1 MSECANHTGGGSCAS
16 QGQARGQAPID
27 LAEVDALVNG
37 IGRRAED
44 LIPLL
49 QAIQK
54 RYNYL
59 PAAALERLS
68 QVTEITP
75 DAITGVSTFYSQFRH
90 HPVGKHI
97 IKTCTGTACHVN
109 GANILY
115 DTFRQQLKIPP
126 GEHTDPAGDFTV
138 EEVACLGCCMLAPVA
153 QIDEV
158 IYGQIETW
166 KVPDL
171 LTDFRASEQA
181 RAVAGGNGSART
193 ARDAIGEARIC
204 LCSSCVAG
212 GSRAVYE
219 ELLRQAE
226 QLALPVKVKDVGC
239 TGISFDTPLVEFQ
252 LYNDHRYRYGKV
264 NPVDVRDL
272 LLRHFQPTSWW
283 KRAGARVFHTLET
296 FFTDESWVPPTRY
309 SQDVRHGVE
318 KAYVGSQVRLV
329 TEHAGTLDPRSLD
342 DYLGHQG
349 FQAMELVLKQRQ
361 PAAVIAEMK
370 ASGLRGRGGAGFPT
384 GLKWELTRA
393 SSGDCKY
400 VICNGDEGDPGAF
413 MDRMILESFPYRVL
427 EGMVIAAFAVGAHE
441 GFLYIRAEY
450 PLATKRIRE
459 AIVVCE
465 ERGLLGENLMGTGF
479 QLKLKVVEGAGA
491 FVCGEETALMSAIE
505 GGRGMPSFRP
515 PYPAQSGLWG
525 KPTCINNVESFASV
539 PWIIRN
545 GAKAFAAYGTEK
557 SKGTKTFAL
566 AGKVRRGGLIEV
578 PMGMTIHEIVYDIGG
593 GVPEGRKFKAVLM
606 GGPSGGCVPA
616 HLAHTP
622 VDYEALKSV
631 GAIMG
636 SGGMVVLDDSDCIV
650 DIARYFLAFTQ
661 DESCGKCT
669 HCRIGT
675 KRMKEVLD
683 RLCSGKGRKGDL
695 ETLETLATITI
706 DGSLCGL
713 GKTAPNPV
721 LSSLRYYRDEYEAHI
736 KGQCPARK
744 CKHLVQYFITD
755 TCFGCTRC
763 SQMCP
768 TDSIP
773 MNPYHHHVIQ
783 ESTCTRCDICK
794 QVCPVNAIEVI
805 PM

>member
-1 MSECANHTGGGSCAS
+1 MSESGSITC
-16 QGQARGQAPID
+16 GQACRSKGKSGGELPID
-27 LAEVDALVNG
+27 LAEVDAIVAG
-37 IGRRAED
+37 IGRRPED

-49 QAIQK
+49 QSIQK

-59 PAAALERLS
+59 PKPALERLCEI
-68 QVTEITP
+68 TEITP
-75 DAITGVSTFYSQFRH
+75 DAVAGVSTFYSQFRH
-90 HPVGKHI
+90 HPVGRHV

-109 GANILY
+109 GAHILY
-115 DTFRQQLKIPP
+115 DTLRQHLRIPK
-126 GEHTDPAGDFTV
+126 GEHTDAEGEFTV

-153 QIDEV
+153 QIDDV

-171 LTDFRASEQA
+171 LEDFRASEKT
-181 RAVAGGNGSART
+181 RADGEGGGSKLSAR
-193 ARDAIGEARIC
+193 DSVGEVRIC

-212 GSRAVYE
+212 GSRVVYE
-219 ELLRQAE
+219 ELLSQAE
-226 QLALPVKVKDVGC
+226 KLELPVKVKDVGC
-239 TGISFDTPLVEFQ
+239 TGISFDTPLVEFH
-252 LYNDHRYRYGKV
+252 LYNDNRYRYGKV
-264 NPVDVRDL
+264 ESVDVREL
-272 LLRHFQPTSWW
+272 LLRHFRPTTWW

-296 FFTDESWVPPTRY
+296 LFTDESWVPPTRY
-309 SQDVRHGVE
+309 SQDVRQSVD

-329 TEHAGTLDPRSLD
+329 TEHAGALDPRSID
-342 DYLGHQG
+342 DYLQHDG
-349 FQAMELVLKQRQ
+349 FKAMEQVLQQRK
-361 PAAVIAEMK
+361 PEEVIAELK

-384 GLKWELTRA
+384 GVKWELTRA
-393 SSGDCKY
+393 TPSEVKY

-427 EGMVIAAFAVGAHE
+427 EGMVIAAFSVGAHE

-459 AIVVCE
+459 AIQVCE
-465 ERGLLGENLMGTGF
+465 QRGLLGDNLMGSGF
-479 QLKLKVVEGAGA
+479 RLKLKVVEGAGA

-505 GGRGMPSFRP
+505 GGRGMPRFRP
-515 PYPAQSGLWG
+515 PFPAQSGLWG
-525 KPTCINNVESFASV
+525 KPTCINNVETFASV
-539 PWIIRN
+539 PWIIRK
-545 GAKAFAAYGTEK
+545 GAKAFAGFGTEK

-578 PMGMTIHEIVYDIGG
+578 PMGMTIHEIVNDIGG
-593 GVPEGRKFKAVLM
+593 GVPGDRKLKAVLM

-622 VDYEALKSV
+622 VDYEALKQV

-650 DIARYFLAFTQ
+650 DIARYFLSFTQ

-683 RLCSGKGRKGDL
+683 RLCIGKGRKGDL
-695 ETLETLATITI
+695 ETLETLSTITI

-721 LSSLRYYRDEYEAHI
+721 LSSLRYYRAEYEAHI
-736 KGQCPARK
+736 RGECPARK
-744 CKHLVQYFITD
+744 CKALVQYFITD

-768 TDSIP
+768 TDSIA

-805 PM
+805 PL

>member
-1 MSECANHTGGGSCAS
+1 MSESGASTCSGGCGGKTSSRSPAEL
-16 QGQARGQAPID
+16 D
-27 LAEVDALVNG
+27 LAPVEAIVAS
-37 IGRRAED
+37 IGRRPED

-49 QAIQK
+49 QAMQK
-54 RYNYL
+54 HYNYL
-59 PAAALERLS
+59 PKPALERLC
-68 QVTEITP
+68 QITDITP
-75 DAITGVSTFYSQFRH
+75 DVVDGVSTFYSQFRH
-90 HPVGKHI
+90 HPVGKHVI
-97 IKTCTGTACHVN
+97 RTCTGTACHVS
-109 GANILY
+109 GANILH
-115 DTFRQQLKIPP
+115 DTFRQHLKIKP
-126 GEHTDPAGDFTV
+126 GEHTDGEGEFTV

-153 QIDEV
+153 QIDDV

-171 LTDFRASEQA
+171 IEDFRASEKTRVSA
-181 RAVAGGNGSART
+181 DANGGKLSARDT
-193 ARDAIGEARIC
+193 VGEVRIC

-212 GSRAVYE
+212 GSRKVYDE
-219 ELLRQAE
+219 VMRQSE
-226 QLALPVKVKDVGC
+226 KLDIPVKVKDVGC
-239 TGISFDTPLVEFQ
+239 TGISYDIPLVEFH
-252 LYNDHRYRYGKV
+252 LYNDNRYRYGKV
-264 NPVDVRDL
+264 DPVDVRDL
-272 LLRHFQPTSWW
+272 LLRHFRPISWW
-283 KRAGARVFHTLET
+283 KRAGARLFHTLET

-318 KAYVGSQVRLV
+318 KAYTGAQVRLV
-329 TEHAGTLDPRSLD
+329 TEHAGTLDPRSID
-342 DYLGHQG
+342 DYIQHDG
-349 FQAMELVLKQRQ
+349 FKALESVLKQRKFED
-361 PAAVIAEMK
+361 VIAEVK
-370 ASGLRGRGGAGFPT
+370 SSGLRGRGGAGFPT
-384 GLKWELTRA
+384 GMKWEMTRA
-393 SSGDCKY
+393 TPNDVKY

-427 EGMVIAAFAVGAHE
+427 EGMVIAAFAVGAHD

-459 AIVVCE
+459 AIRVCE
-465 ERGLLGENLMGTGF
+465 ERGLLGENIMGTGF
-479 QLKLKVVEGAGA
+479 KLKLKVVEGAGA

-505 GGRGMPSFRP
+505 GGRGMPRFRP
-515 PYPAQSGLWG
+515 PFPAQSGLWG
-525 KPTCINNVESFASV
+525 KPTCINNVETFASI

-578 PMGMTIHEIVYDIGG
+578 PMGMTINEIVNDIGG
-593 GVPEGRKFKAVLM
+593 GVPEGRKLKAVLM

-631 GAIMG
+631 GAIIG
-636 SGGMVVLDDSDCIV
+636 SGGMVVLDDTDCIV
-650 DIARYFLAFTQ
+650 DIARYFLSFTQ

-683 RLCSGKGRKGDL
+683 RLCCGKGRKGDL
-695 ETLETLATITI
+695 ELLETLSTITI
-706 DGSLCGL
+706 EGSLCGL

-721 LSSLRYYRDEYEAHI
+721 LSSLRYYRAEYEAHVQG
-736 KGQCPARK
+736 KCPARR
-744 CKHLVQYFITD
+744 CKNLVQYFITD

-773 MNPYHHHVIQ
+773 MNPYHHHVIE
-783 ESTCTRCDICK
+783 ESTCTRCDICL
-794 QVCPVNAIEVI
+794 QVCPVNAIEKI

>member
-1 MSECANHTGGGSCAS
+1 MSECDANAC
-16 QGQARGQAPID
+16 GQTCRNNGKAGGQAPIA
-27 LAEVDALVNG
+27 LAEVDEIVAG
-37 IGRRAED
+37 IGRRPED

-59 PAAALERLS
+59 PKPALERLCE
-68 QVTEITP
+68 VTEITP
-75 DAITGVSTFYSQFRH
+75 DAVDGVSTFYSQFRH

-97 IKTCTGTACHVN
+97 LRTCTGTACHVS
-109 GANILY
+109 GAHTLY
-115 DTFRQQLKIPP
+115 ETFRHQLKIPP
-126 GEHTDPAGDFTV
+126 GEHTDPDGEFTV

-153 QIDEV
+153 QIDDV
-158 IYGQIETW
+158 IYGQIEAW

-171 LTDFRASEQA
+171 IADFRASDKVRRNGE
-181 RAVAGGNGSART
+181 GNGGKLST
-193 ARDAIGEARIC
+193 RDSVGEVRIC

-212 GSRAVYE
+212 GSRGVYE
-219 ELLRQAE
+219 ELLRQSE
-226 QLALPVKVKDVGC
+226 NLELPVKVKDVGC
-239 TGISFDTPLVEFQ
+239 TGISFDTPLVEFH
-252 LYNDHRYRYGKV
+252 LYNDNRYRYGKV
-264 NPVDVRDL
+264 DPVDVRDL
-272 LLRHFQPTSWW
+272 LLRHFRPASWW
-283 KRAGARVFHTLET
+283 KRAGARVFHLLET
-296 FFTDESWVPPTRY
+296 LFTDESWVPPTRY

-318 KAYVGSQVRLV
+318 KAYTGSQVRLV
-329 TEHAGTLDPRSLD
+329 TEHAGMLDPRSVD
-342 DYLGHQG
+342 DYLRHDG
-349 FQAMELVLKQRQ
+349 FKAMERVLKELQ
-361 PAAVIAEMK
+361 PAEVIAEIK
-370 ASGLRGRGGAGFPT
+370 ASGVRGRGGAGFPT
-384 GLKWELTRA
+384 GMKWELTRA
-393 SSGDCKY
+393 TPGEVKY

-427 EGMVIAAFAVGAHE
+427 EGMVIAAFAVGANE

-459 AIVVCE
+459 AIRVCE
-465 ERGLLGENLMGTGF
+465 ERGLLGDNLMGTGF
-479 QLKLKVVEGAGA
+479 KLKLKVVEGAGA

-505 GGRGMPSFRP
+505 GGRGMPRFRP
-515 PYPAQSGLWG
+515 PFPAQSGLWG
-525 KPTCINNVESFASV
+525 KPTCINNVETFASV
-539 PWIIRN
+539 PWIMRN
-545 GAKAFAAYGTEK
+545 GAKAFAAFGTEK

-578 PMGMTIHEIVYDIGG
+578 PMGMTIHEIVNDIGG
-593 GVPEGRKFKAVLM
+593 GVPEGRRLKAVLM

-636 SGGMVVLDDSDCIV
+636 SGGMVVLDDTDCMV
-650 DIARYFLAFTQ
+650 DVARYFLSFTQ

-675 KRMKEVLD
+675 KRMKDVLD
-683 RLCSGKGRKGDL
+683 RLCRGKGRKGDL
-695 ETLETLATITI
+695 ETLEALAAITI

-721 LSSLRYYRDEYEAHI
+721 LSSLRYYRDEYEAHLR
-736 KGQCPARK
+736 GVCPARK
-744 CKHLVQYFITD
+744 CKPLVQYFITD

>member
-1 MSECANHTGGGSCAS
+1 MEGIVAS
-16 QGQARGQAPID
+16 
-27 LAEVDALVNG
+27 V
-37 IGRRAED
+37 GRRAED

-54 RYNYL
+54 HYNYL
-59 PAAALERLS
+59 PASALERLCEL
-68 QVTEITP
+68 TEITP
-75 DAITGVSTFYSQFRH
+75 DAVSGVSTFYSQFRH
-90 HPVGKHI
+90 YPVGKHV

-109 GANILY
+109 GANTLH
-115 DTFRQQLKIPP
+115 DTFRQQLKIKP
-126 GEHTDPAGDFTV
+126 GEHTDPEGEFTV

-166 KVPDL
+166 KVPEL
-171 LTDFRASEQA
+171 IEDFLAADKSRPNGG
-181 RAVAGGNGSART
+181 GGNGELLSARDT
-193 ARDAIGEARIC
+193 VGEVRIC

-212 GSRAVYE
+212 GSKAVYDE
-219 ELLRQAE
+219 VMQQAFA
-226 QLALPVKVKDVGC
+226 LDLPVTVKDVGC
-239 TGISFDTPLVEFQ
+239 TGLSYETPLLEVQ
-252 LYNDHRYRYGKV
+252 LYNENRYRYGKV
-264 NPVDVRDL
+264 DPVDVRDL
-272 LLRHFQPTSWW
+272 LLRHFRPTSWL
-283 KRAGARVFHTLET
+283 KRVGARVFHGLET

-329 TEHAGTLDPRSLD
+329 TEHAGVLDPRSIE
-342 DYLGHQG
+342 DYLAHDG
-349 FQAMELVLKQRQ
+349 FKAMELVLKQRQ
-361 PAAVIAEMK
+361 PEEVIAEVK
-370 ASGLRGRGGAGFPT
+370 TSGLRGRGGAGFPT
-384 GLKWELTRA
+384 GMKWEFTRA
-393 SSGDCKY
+393 AKGDQKY
-400 VICNGDEGDPGAF
+400 IICNGDEGDPGAF

-427 EGMVIAAFAVGAHE
+427 EGMVICAFAVGASE

-450 PLATKRIRE
+450 PLATTRIRE
-459 AIVVCE
+459 AIQVCE
-465 ERGLLGENLMGTGF
+465 KRGLLGENIMGTGF
-479 QLKLKVVEGAGA
+479 SLKLRVVEGAGA

-505 GGRGMPSFRP
+505 GGRGMPRFRP
-515 PYPAQSGLWG
+515 PFPAQSGLWG

-539 PWIIRN
+539 PWILRN
-545 GAKAFAAYGTEK
+545 GAKAYSAYGTEK

-578 PMGMTIHEIVYDIGG
+578 PMGMTIHEIVNDIGG
-593 GVPEGRKFKAVLM
+593 GVPEGRKLKAVLM

-650 DIARYFLAFTQ
+650 DVARYFLAFTQ

-675 KRMKEVLD
+675 KRMKEILD
-683 RLCSGKGRKGDL
+683 RLCMGKGRKGDL
-695 ETLETLATITI
+695 EMLEVLSGITI
-706 DGSLCGL
+706 EGSLCGL

-721 LSSLRYYRDEYEAHI
+721 LSSLRYYRDEYEAHVR
-736 KGQCPARK
+736 GECPSRK
-744 CKHLVQYFITD
+744 CKSLVQYFITD

-763 SQMCP
+763 AQMCP

-773 MNPYHHHVIQ
+773 MNPYHHHVIE

-805 PM
+805 AL

>member
-1 MSECANHTGGGSCAS
+1 MSECNANTCGPTCRSGDRS
-16 QGQARGQAPID
+16 RGEVSVN
-27 LAEVDALVNG
+27 LAEVDAIVAG
-37 IGRRAED
+37 IGRRPED

-59 PAAALERLS
+59 PRAALERLCEI
-68 QVTEITP
+68 TEITP
-75 DAITGVSTFYSQFRH
+75 DAVTGVSTFYSQFRH
-90 HPVGKHI
+90 YPVGKHVI
-97 IKTCTGTACHVN
+97 RTCTGTACHVN
-109 GANILY
+109 GAHILY
-115 DTFRQQLKIPP
+115 DTIRQHLKIPQD
-126 GEHTDPAGDFTV
+126 EHTDPSGEFTV

-153 QIDEV
+153 QIDNV

-166 KVPDL
+166 KVPNL
-171 LTDFRASEQA
+171 IEDFRASAEA
-181 RAVAGGNGSART
+181 REEGNGNGSSLSAR
-193 ARDAIGEARIC
+193 AAVGEVRLC

-212 GSRAVYE
+212 GSRVVYE
-219 ELLRQAE
+219 ELRRQAE
-226 QLALPVKVKDVGC
+226 RLELPVKVKDVGC
-239 TGISFDTPLVEFQ
+239 TGISFDTPLVEFH
-252 LYNDHRYRYGKV
+252 LYNDNRYRYGKV
-264 NPVDVRDL
+264 DPVDVRDL
-272 LLRHFQPTSWW
+272 LLRHFRPTSWW
-283 KRAGARVFHTLET
+283 KRAGAHVFHSMETL
-296 FFTDESWVPPTRY
+296 FTDESWVPPTRY
-309 SQDVRHGVE
+309 SQDVRHVVE

-329 TEHAGTLDPRSLD
+329 TEHAGTLDPRSID
-342 DYLGHQG
+342 DYLQHDG
-349 FQAMELVLKQRQ
+349 FKAMELVLKQRK
-361 PAAVIAEMK
+361 PEEVIAEMK

-384 GLKWELTRA
+384 GTKWELTRA
-393 SSGDCKY
+393 SPGEVKY

-427 EGMVIAAFAVGAHE
+427 EGMVIGAYAVGAHE

-450 PLATKRIRE
+450 PLATKRIRD
-459 AIVVCE
+459 AIEVCE
-465 ERGLLGENLMGTGF
+465 QRGLLGDNLMGTGF
-479 QLKLKVVEGAGA
+479 RLKLKVVEGAGA

-505 GGRGMPSFRP
+505 GGRGMPKFRP
-515 PYPAQSGLWG
+515 PYPSESGLWG
-525 KPTCINNVESFASV
+525 KPTCINNVETFASV
-539 PWIIRN
+539 PWIVRN
-545 GAKAFAAYGTEK
+545 GAKAFAAYGTGK
-557 SKGTKTFAL
+557 SRGTKTFAL

-578 PMGMTIHEIVYDIGG
+578 PMGMTIHEIVNDIGG
-593 GVPEGRKFKAVLM
+593 GVPEGRKLKAVLM

-631 GAIMG
+631 GAIVG

-675 KRMKEVLD
+675 MRMKEVLD
-683 RLCSGKGRKGDL
+683 RLCTGKGRKGDL
-695 ETLETLATITI
+695 ETLETLAGITI

-721 LSSLRYYRDEYEAHI
+721 LSSLRYFRDEYEAHLR
-736 KGQCPARK
+736 GECPARK
-744 CKHLVQYFITD
+744 CKTLVQYFITD

>member
-1 MSECANHTGGGSCAS
+1 MSEVASSTCAGQCRGGVVE
-16 QGQARGQAPID
+16 QVD
-27 LAEVDALVNG
+27 LSPMEG
-37 IGRRAED
+37 IVESVGRRAED

-54 RYNYL
+54 HYNYL
-59 PAAALERLS
+59 PAPALERLCEL
-68 QVTEITP
+68 TEITP
-75 DAITGVSTFYSQFRH
+75 DAVSGVSTFYSQFRH
-90 HPVGKHI
+90 YPVGKHV

-109 GANILY
+109 GANTLH
-115 DTFRQQLKIPP
+115 DTFRQQLKIKA
-126 GEHTDPAGDFTV
+126 GEHTDPDGEFTV

-166 KVPDL
+166 KVPELID
-171 LTDFRASEQA
+171 DFLAADKSRPSSG
-181 RAVAGGNGSART
+181 GGNGELLSARDT
-193 ARDAIGEARIC
+193 VGEVRIC

-212 GSRAVYE
+212 GSKAVYDE
-219 ELLRQAE
+219 VLQQAFA
-226 QLALPVKVKDVGC
+226 LDLPVTVKDVGC
-239 TGISFDTPLVEFQ
+239 TGLSYETPLLEVQ
-252 LYNDHRYRYGKV
+252 LYNENRYRYGKV
-264 NPVDVRDL
+264 DPVDVRDL
-272 LLRHFQPTSWW
+272 LLRHFRPTSWL
-283 KRAGARVFHTLET
+283 KRVGARVFHGLET

-329 TEHAGTLDPRSLD
+329 TEHAGVLDPRSIE
-342 DYLGHQG
+342 DYLAHDG
-349 FQAMELVLKQRQ
+349 FKAMELVLKQRK
-361 PAAVIAEMK
+361 PEEVIAEVK
-370 ASGLRGRGGAGFPT
+370 SSGLRGRGGAGFPT
-384 GLKWELTRA
+384 GMKWEFTRA
-393 SSGDCKY
+393 AKGEQKY
-400 VICNGDEGDPGAF
+400 IICNGDEGDPGAF

-427 EGMVIAAFAVGAHE
+427 EGMVICAFAVGASE

-450 PLATKRIRE
+450 PLATTRIRE
-459 AIVVCE
+459 AIQVCE
-465 ERGLLGENLMGTGF
+465 KRGLLGENIMGTGF
-479 QLKLKVVEGAGA
+479 SLKLRVVEGAGA

-505 GGRGMPSFRP
+505 GGRGMPRFRP
-515 PYPAQSGLWG
+515 PFPAQSGLWG

-539 PWIIRN
+539 PWILRN
-545 GAKAFAAYGTEK
+545 GAKAYSAYGTEK

-578 PMGMTIHEIVYDIGG
+578 PMGMTIHEIVNDIGG
-593 GVPEGRKFKAVLM
+593 GVPEGRKLKAVLM

-650 DIARYFLAFTQ
+650 DVARYFLAFTQ

-675 KRMKEVLD
+675 KRMKEILD
-683 RLCSGKGRKGDL
+683 RLCMGKGRKGDL
-695 ETLETLATITI
+695 EMLEMLSGITI
-706 DGSLCGL
+706 EGSLCGL

-721 LSSLRYYRDEYEAHI
+721 LSSLRYYRDEYEAHVR
-736 KGQCPARK
+736 GECPSRK
-744 CKHLVQYFITD
+744 CKSLVQYFITD

-763 SQMCP
+763 AQMCP

-773 MNPYHHHVIQ
+773 MNPYHHHVIE

-805 PM
+805 AL